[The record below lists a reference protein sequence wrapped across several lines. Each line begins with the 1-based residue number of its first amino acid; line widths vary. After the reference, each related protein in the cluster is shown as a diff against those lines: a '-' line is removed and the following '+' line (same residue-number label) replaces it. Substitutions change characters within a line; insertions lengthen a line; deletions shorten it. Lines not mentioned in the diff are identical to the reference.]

1 MAVTPFLFYADMTID
16 DQMILEYLSKSIENG
31 TAIVDYLEPSMHR
44 FNNNYP
50 VINIEVTYSSSSLVF
65 PFFTAIH
72 EQFDKDR
79 ERRAQEREAER
90 FEQRSI
96 VPERKKNTYLYVM
109 IDKRTG
115 YYKIGR
121 SKDPSYREKTLQSDA
136 PDIELLFHYEAYTN
150 QEKEL
155 HQKYAEKRVRGEW
168 FQLDE
173 NDLEEIKNI
182 VGNDQHTF

>member
-72 EQFDKDR
+72 
-79 ERRAQEREAER
+79 
-90 FEQRSI
+90 
-96 VPERKKNTYLYVM
+96 
-109 IDKRTG
+109 
-115 YYKIGR
+115 
-121 SKDPSYREKTLQSDA
+121 
-136 PDIELLFHYEAYTN
+136 
-150 QEKEL
+150 
-155 HQKYAEKRVRGEW
+155 
-168 FQLDE
+168 
-173 NDLEEIKNI
+173 
-182 VGNDQHTF
+182 

>member
-1 MAVTPFLFYADMTID
+1 MKIQD
-16 DQMILEYLSKSIENG
+16 DIILEYLIDCVKNR
-31 TAIVDYLEPSMHR
+31 TAVVNYFEPEPHQ
-44 FNNNYP
+44 FNSDYP
-50 VINIEVTYSSSSLVF
+50 VINIEVTYTNTSTLA
-65 PFFTAIH
+65 PFFSAMKHQFRKDAEHRAI
-72 EQFDKDR
+72 EWE
-79 ERRAQEREAER
+79 ERMSAQRAIQPP
-90 FEQRSI
+90 S
-96 VPERKKNTYLYVM
+96 KKTTYLYVM